1 MDPLVLVGEWP
12 NLPSTNEAFTH
23 SLEVRN
29 AMDIAHSGCGFCS
42 PMGSF
47 FSALDLHIEASS
59 LKTEF

>member
-1 MDPLVLVGEWP
+1 MDPLVLIGEWS

-29 AMDIAHSGCGFCS
+29 AMDIAHSGLGS

-47 FSALDLHIEASS
+47 FQALDLHFEASS
-59 LKTEF
+59 LKAEF